1 MDMKGIVF
9 MIYATIFYTFSNG
22 SVYSCPGQV
31 LVIMC
36 IHFVFSFF
44 FKVKSHLKQ
53 MCKFL
58 RINGT
63 PCCQGHR
70 WNFPQNKC
78 IRKYM
83 YKSKLKWRKIII
95 FWTCFVYLQ
104 VFFQLQNVDC
114 FSIKHIK
121 NVLLCVCLGLYFN
134 INHIKPSFLEND
146 T

>member
-1 MDMKGIVF
+1 MDMKGMVF

-22 SVYSCPGQV
+22 SVYSCPRQV

-36 IHFVFSFF
+36 IHFFFSFF

-53 MCKFL
+53 MCKFF
-58 RINGT
+58 RIKGT
-63 PCCQGHR
+63 QCCRGHR

-95 FWTCFVYLQ
+95 FWTFFVYLQ
-104 VFFQLQNVDC
+104 GFFFNCRTLTVFQSNISKMFCCV
-114 FSIKHIK
+114 FVSVFISILI
-121 NVLLCVCLGLYFN
+121 
-134 INHIKPSFLEND
+134 I
-146 T
+146 

>member
-31 LVIMC
+31 PVIMC

-44 FKVKSHLKQ
+44 FKVKSHLNQ
-53 MCKFL
+53 MCKCF

-104 VFFQLQNVDC
+104 GFFFNCRTLTVFQSNISKMFCV
-114 FSIKHIK
+114 FVSVFISILI
-121 NVLLCVCLGLYFN
+121 
-134 INHIKPSFLEND
+134 I
-146 T
+146 